1 MNNFG
6 FIKVASTI
14 PTLEVANCKYNINE
28 ILKLAEQAEKEHV
41 EIIAFQSFQS
51 RVTHVKIYLDK
62 QL

>member
-28 ILKLAEQAEKEHV
+28 KKSTLRLLL
-41 EIIAFQSFQS
+41 FQSFQS